1 MSGTRIPPELAG
13 EIATLARDVT
23 APLPGFTLN
32 PRDDIL
38 ATRGGRD
45 GLKIYQDLSRD
56 GHTGAVLRKRRAAVV
71 SRAWSVEPGGERPED
86 LVAAALVRAALAR
99 INFDRACQGLLGSIL
114 TGKAVAE
121 VQWEA
126 APLDLAPEDGP
137 ARSGTFIVPSELR
150 VRNPRR
156 FTFDRDE
163 QLRLLTW
170 DAPMDGMLLPER
182 KFILARFWAEE
193 NDDPHGRGLGH
204 DLFWPVFFKR
214 NGIALWN
221 ALLER
226 FGQPFVYAEYPAGTP
241 ANERAELVRAIA
253 DIGRGAAAAVPQGT
267 LIKFLEAGQQ
277 GATTGNPQAA
287 LVAVMNAEISKIV
300 LGETQTTEQGAN
312 GARASAEVHDDVR
325 VELADAD
332 ADLLSQQLA
341 PLCEWITE
349 INLPGARP
357 PMVWR
362 RRKEE
367 PDLVARAKLD
377 ESLFKVGFEPTEEY
391 VAETY
396 GPHYRRISRPASGGP
411 PIPPGEDEAEFAEGP
426 EDPVNAIAERLGRDA
441 EGAQQELLDAI
452 RSEVEQAASFA
463 ELEQRLTRLSG
474 ALPVQPI
481 AEKLGPAFVLAY
493 LSAAKSVDD
502 RR

>member
-1 MSGTRIPPELAG
+1 MSGTRVPAELAT

-23 APLPGFTLN
+23 APLAGFTLS

-45 GLKIYQDLSRD
+45 GLRIYQDLSRD

-86 LVAAALVRAALAR
+86 LVAAELARAALAR
-99 INFDRACQGLLGSIL
+99 LNFDRACQGLLGCIL

-121 VQWEA
+121 VMWEA
-126 APLDLAPEDGP
+126 VPLDLRPEDGP
-137 ARSGTFIVPSELR
+137 ARAGTFIVPRELR

-156 FTFDRDE
+156 FTFGLDE

-170 DAPMDGMLLPER
+170 DAPVDGIPLPER
-182 KFILARFWAEE
+182 KFVLARFWAEE

-226 FGQPFVYAEYPAGTP
+226 FGQPFVYAEYPSGTP
-241 ANERAELVRAIA
+241 ANERAELLAAIA
-253 DIGRGAAAAVPQGT
+253 DIGRGAGAAVPQGT

-277 GATTGNPQAA
+277 GSTTGNPQAR
-287 LVAVMNAEISKIV
+287 LVEVMNAEISKVV

-325 VELADAD
+325 IELADAD
-332 ADLLSQQLA
+332 ADLLSSELQ
-341 PLCEWITE
+341 PLLDWITE
-349 INLPGARP
+349 INLPGAQP
-357 PMVWR
+357 PRVWR

-377 ESLFKVGFEPTEEY
+377 ETLFKVGFEPTEEY

-396 GPHYRRISRPASGGP
+396 GPHYRRIARPAAGAP
-411 PIPPGEDEAEFAEGP
+411 TPQPGEDDPDFAEGP
-426 EDPVNAIAERLGRDA
+426 EDPVNAIADRLSLDA
-441 EGAQQELLDAI
+441 EGAQQELLDVI

-463 ELEQRLTRLSG
+463 ELETRLTRLSG
-474 ALPVQPI
+474 ALPVRGL